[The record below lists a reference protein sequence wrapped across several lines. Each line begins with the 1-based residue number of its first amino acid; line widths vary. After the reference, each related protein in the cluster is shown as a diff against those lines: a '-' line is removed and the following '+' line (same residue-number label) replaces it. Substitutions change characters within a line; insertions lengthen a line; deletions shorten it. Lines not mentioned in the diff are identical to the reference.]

1 MMKKYILILVIWFVG
16 STMCLAQVSDTL
28 ELSPR
33 QIEDLFISQNL
44 ELLAERLNIDI
55 ADAAIA
61 QARLWENPELSIG
74 EVNFWSSDEYPR
86 NGSFRNFG
94 RNTQFSIELSQM
106 IQMGGTRRRL
116 IRMEETSRD
125 IAIAEFEDLLRSLRL
140 ELQTSV
146 NELVYKQAFTDVL
159 NRELDLLYQVVES
172 HRRQAEQGNIARMEL
187 LRFEAALQ
195 EVEGEI
201 YEYFMALNAS
211 RTTLKILLNIPPNY
225 HLTVVSETPNIRN
238 PVDISLLNLSE
249 LAIENR
255 PDLRM
260 YNLQTQFHERE
271 LSYERSYRIPDLT
284 LSAFFDRH
292 DGPFDTPNFFG
303 FGVSIDLPILN
314 RNQGNIRAAK
324 FSIDQ
329 AELLS
334 QQQRNIV
341 KHEVTEAFNNFLMAH
356 RLYERISGRGNLASE
371 LDAMLDVA
379 LRNLMLRNIGIL
391 DFLDFIESYKTSKHT
406 FLSARKNLITAFQT
420 LQYVVG
426 TEF

>member
-1 MMKKYILILVIWFVG
+1 MKKYSVVLVIWFVG
-16 STMCLAQVSDTL
+16 STTCLAQVSDTL
-28 ELSPR
+28 TLSPR
-33 QIEDLFISQNL
+33 QIEDLFIRQNL

-61 QARLWENPELSIG
+61 QARLWDNPELSFGDI
-74 EVNFWSSDEYPR
+74 NFWSTSEDGE
-86 NGSFRNFG
+86 NFA
-94 RNTQFSIELSQM
+94 RSPQFSVELSQM
-106 IQMGGTRRRL
+106 IQLGGTRRRL

-146 NELVYKQAFTDVL
+146 NELVYKQAFMGVL
-159 NRELDLLYQVVES
+159 NRELDLLTQVVES
-172 HRRQAEQGNIARMEL
+172 HRRQVEQGNVARMEL

-195 EVEGEI
+195 EVESEV
-201 YEYFMALNAS
+201 YEYFMELNALQ
-211 RTTLKILLNIPPNY
+211 TTLKILLNIPPNFY
-225 HLTVVSETPNIRN
+225 LTVVSEEQTIRN
-238 PVDISLLNLSE
+238 PIDISLLNLSE

-260 YNLQTQFHERE
+260 YNLQTVFHERE
-271 LSYERSYRIPDLT
+271 LSYERSHRVPDLT

-292 DGPFDTPNFFG
+292 DGPLENFVG
-303 FGVSIDLPILN
+303 FGVSMDLPFFD
-314 RNQGNIRAAK
+314 RNQGNIRAARL
-324 FSIDQ
+324 SIDQ

-356 RLYERISGRGNLASE
+356 RLYERISGRENLTSE

-391 DFLDFIESYKTSKHT
+391 DFLDFIESYKTSKQT
-406 FLSARKNLITAFQT
+406 FLTARKNVITAFQT